1 VEAKRMGHVAV
12 FRKQIWMGR
21 GKKRAE
27 ERERER
33 EEAAEVTDENAILV
47 REMAVVLG

>member
-1 VEAKRMGHVAV
+1 MDGKREEES
-12 FRKQIWMGR
+12 RR
-21 GKKRAE
+21 

>member
-1 VEAKRMGHVAV
+1 MDGKR
-12 FRKQIWMGR
+12 
-21 GKKRAE
+21 E
-27 ERERER
+27 EESRRERDR